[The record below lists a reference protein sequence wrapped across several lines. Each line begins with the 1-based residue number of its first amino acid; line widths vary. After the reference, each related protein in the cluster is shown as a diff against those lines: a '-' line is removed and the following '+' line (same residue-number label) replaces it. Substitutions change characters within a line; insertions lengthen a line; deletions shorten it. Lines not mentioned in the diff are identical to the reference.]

1 MKIKK
6 QVEFNNII
14 NDILKNEEVISLR
27 YEFHHGI
34 SRLEHSLSVAK
45 LTYNICKIFKI
56 NTIKETTRAALL
68 HDFFHSFED
77 SSFKGHPSTALKNA
91 KRVFNINKMQED
103 IIYNHMFPATLRIP
117 KYKETWI
124 VSLSDKLIA
133 IKECT
138 KYKIPMK
145 IGATFLFLFNF
156 MIIQR

>member
-1 MKIKK
+1 
-6 QVEFNNII
+6 
-14 NDILKNEEVISLR
+14 
-27 YEFHHGI
+27 
-34 SRLEHSLSVAK
+34 
-45 LTYNICKIFKI
+45 
-56 NTIKETTRAALL
+56 
-68 HDFFHSFED
+68 
-77 SSFKGHPSTALKNA
+77 
-91 KRVFNINKMQED
+91 
-103 IIYNHMFPATLRIP
+103 MFPATLRIP

>member
-14 NDILKNEEVISLR
+14 NDILKNDEVISLR
-27 YEFHHGI
+27 YEYHHGI
-34 SRLEHSLSVAK
+34 SRLDHSLSVAK
-45 LTYNICKIFKI
+45 LTYNICKLFKI
-56 NTIKETTRAALL
+56 DTIKDTTRAALL

-77 SSFKGHPSTALKNA
+77 SSFKGHPTIALKNA
-91 KRVFNINKMQED
+91 KRVFDVNKMQED